1 MKIGIAG
8 YYQFQKMR
16 VLARDASGEPTLLSK
31 PEIVLPWWHNN
42 ITNAGLD
49 MLGDGTGG
57 DKIAYCRLGTG
68 NTAPSNSDTGLVA
81 QVGAS
86 NTAGTGHN
94 TTGIAVDTSYVYRRV
109 VKRFA
114 AGSVSGVNLAEVAF
128 APASTGNV
136 FSRELLRDAAGNA
149 TTITLDADEILDVL
163 YELRYYL
170 PANDTEVATTID
182 GAANTVTIRH
192 STNPTNLMYFTGYIG
207 YPFRIEYSSNNYA
220 YYGWAQESNALPAA
234 SSSWVYADYEA
245 KNKATITYSPYTA
258 GDCKRTAI
266 LSYSVDRANFT
277 TGIGAIYVGTNNQDD
292 YRNWCAWPGVVYGF
306 ATHLNKTASRKATVV
321 ISISWARHT

>member
-16 VLARDASGEPTLLSK
+16 VLARDASGEPTLLSE

-42 ITNAGLD
+42 ITDAGLD
-49 MLGDGTGG
+49 MLGDGTGD

-94 TTGIAVDTSYVYRRV
+94 TNGIAVDTSYVYRRV

-114 AGSVSGVNLAEVAF
+114 ADSVDGVNLAEVAF

-149 TTITLDADEILDVL
+149 TTITLDANEILDAL

-170 PANDTEVATTID
+170 PANDSEVATTID
-182 GAANTVTIRH
+182 GSANTVTIRY
-192 STNPTNLMYFTGYIG
+192 STKSEQLAAFCNYIG
-207 YPFRIEYSSNNYA
+207 YPFRIVADVQHWCLNGQCYETNV
-220 YYGWAQESNALPAA
+220 LPAA
-234 SSSWVYADYEA
+234 
-245 KNKATITYSPYTA
+245 ATGIESALSTTNQATSITYSSYTA
-258 GDCKRTAI
+258 GDCKRSAI
-266 LSYSVDRANFT
+266 LAYGIDRSNFT
-277 TGIGAIYVGTNNQDD
+277 TGIGSIAVGTEYGDD
-292 YRNWCAWPGVVYGF
+292 ERQKCAWPAVIYGF
-306 ATHLNKTASRKATVV
+306 ATSLNKTTSRKATVTV
-321 ISISWARHT
+321 SISWARHT